1 MNAKLVYDAFHEPA
15 FGYIVVTY
23 FFLAA
28 IAAGSF
34 ITSAAVELFGL
45 KENRALARIGA
56 LVTPFVMLVV
66 GLIMILE
73 LAQPSRFYAVVITL
87 NPTSAMSWG
96 AKILI
101 LFAVASVLHAW
112 NALKGAP
119 QPKWL
124 SVAGIVLAVLMAVYP
139 PLELVQTKA
148 SPLWQS
154 SVLPVLYL
162 VGALLAG
169 TSAAVLISAARSASA
184 TASKS
189 GAQTAASAER
199 NPALCVGRC
208 LSGLLVFS
216 LVLVAIEMITLAS
229 GSNEARTIASV
240 ILSGKFAI
248 LFWGLYVVVGSIL
261 PIAILLGAAKN
272 RSLQALAVVL
282 ILVGIYALRVI
293 EVMGGQSFPLT

>member
-101 LFAVASVLHAW
+101 LFAVASVIYAW
-112 NALKGAP
+112 NALKGAA

-124 SVAGIVLAVLMAVYP
+124 SVAGIALAVLMAVYP

-169 TSAAVLISAARSASA
+169 TGAVLIASVASASA
-184 TASKS
+184 IATKS
-189 GAQTAASAER
+189 GAQTAASSDG
-199 NPALCVGRC
+199 NPDLCVGRC

-216 LVLVAIEMITLAS
+216 LVLVAIELITLAS
-229 GSNEARTIASV
+229 GSNEARMIASA
-240 ILSGKFAI
+240 ILSGKFAT
-248 LFWGLYVVVGSIL
+248 LFWGLYVIVGSAL
-261 PIAILLGAAKN
+261 PIAILLGAARN
-272 RSLQALAVVL
+272 RSLQALAAVL

-293 EVMGGQSFPLT
+293 EVVGGQSFPLT